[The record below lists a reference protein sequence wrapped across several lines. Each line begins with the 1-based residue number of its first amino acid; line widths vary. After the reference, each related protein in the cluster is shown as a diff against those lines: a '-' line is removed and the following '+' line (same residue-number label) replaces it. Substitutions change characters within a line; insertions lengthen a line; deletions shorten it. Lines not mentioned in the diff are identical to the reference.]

1 MRPKCPPRTGA
12 GGRKLWAAI
21 VDTYEL
27 SEHELQVLREAVRT
41 VDQIDR
47 LQAIVQE
54 DGDMQ
59 QSPQGR
65 RVHPAVVELRQ
76 QRVVLARLLAA
87 LKIPDTEATAPAA
100 PVRGVYQIR
109 GA

>member
-1 MRPKCPPRTGA
+1 MKPKCPPRVGA

-47 LQAIVQE
+47 LQAIVQA

-59 QSPQGR
+59 ESPQGR

-87 LKIPDTEATAPAA
+87 LRIPDETAVQPSA